1 MRALVRT
8 NQLLLLSS
16 IFFVVGL
23 FILPQPAREGLAG
36 AAVPPSSFADLAE
49 QVKPAVVN
57 ISTTRLV
64 QGGPFTSP
72 FREGDPF
79 REFFER
85 FFGGRP
91 QREFRQRSLGSG
103 FIIEKEGL
111 ILTNNHVIE
120 GAEKIQVILAN
131 KERFDAKVVGRDAKT
146 DIAVIRI
153 DAKTSL
159 PSVSLGDSAKLKVGD
174 WVIAVG
180 NPFGLG
186 HTITAGIVSAK
197 GRIIGAGPYD
207 NFIQTDAAINPGNS
221 GGPLFNLKG
230 EVVGINT
237 AIVSSGQGIGFAI
250 PINLAKEII
259 KQLEKKGRVVRGW
272 LGVTIQEVTPALAR
286 RFGLKRD
293 EGTLVSGVIPDSPAA
308 RAGIQT
314 GDVIIEFD
322 GTRVKEM
329 SELPRIVASTPVGK
343 RVIVKVIRAGRES
356 SIRVKIGE
364 LPEEKRA
371 SATPQEQDLGMAV
384 SPITP
389 ELARRYELTET
400 RGIVVT
406 GVAPGSSADEAGISP
421 GNVILELDRQP
432 VNTLAEY
439 EKILKQAADKD
450 SVLLLIKTR
459 RGNRFA
465 MVKME
470 KK

>member
-16 IFFVVGL
+16 IFFVAGL

-64 QGGPFTSP
+64 QGGPFISP

-286 RFGLKRD
+286 RYGVKRA
-293 EGTLVSGVIPDSPAA
+293 EGCVVSGV
-308 RAGIQT
+308 
-314 GDVIIEFD
+314 
-322 GTRVKEM
+322 
-329 SELPRIVASTPVGK
+329 
-343 RVIVKVIRAGRES
+343 
-356 SIRVKIGE
+356 
-364 LPEEKRA
+364 
-371 SATPQEQDLGMAV
+371 
-384 SPITP
+384 
-389 ELARRYELTET
+389 
-400 RGIVVT
+400 
-406 GVAPGSSADEAGISP
+406 
-421 GNVILELDRQP
+421 
-432 VNTLAEY
+432 
-439 EKILKQAADKD
+439 
-450 SVLLLIKTR
+450 
-459 RGNRFA
+459 
-465 MVKME
+465 
-470 KK
+470 